1 METMTEMKI
10 FLAKFISK
18 FKIVEVWETKIV
30 PNCDDLFVP
39 FYEKMV
45 VQYELRENIR
55 KIQNIYCQA
64 IA

>member
-18 FKIVEVWETKIV
+18 FKIVEVPETKFV
-30 PNCDDLFVP
+30 PNCGDLFVP

-45 VQYELRENIR
+45 VQLELAENIW

-64 IA
+64 